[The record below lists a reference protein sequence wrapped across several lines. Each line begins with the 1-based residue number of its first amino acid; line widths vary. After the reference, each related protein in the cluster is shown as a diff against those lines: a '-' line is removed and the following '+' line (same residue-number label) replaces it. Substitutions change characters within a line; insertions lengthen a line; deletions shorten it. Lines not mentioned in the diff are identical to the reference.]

1 MIPPAIPANEISRLR
16 DLFETELLDTPS
28 EKEFD
33 DIVKL
38 ASQICGMPISLIT
51 LIDNNR
57 QWFKAKHGLDAD
69 ETPREISFCGHAIL
83 DDQVFEV
90 KDTLTDARF
99 FDNPLVTDDLK
110 VRYYA
115 GFPLI
120 TSSGNRLG
128 TLCVVD
134 TIPRELTEQQ
144 KFALEILSQNVI
156 KIVELRIKNKQLNH
170 MAETQKKMSSI
181 LAHDVRSPLIA
192 LRSIIEYKRSG
203 MINEVESES
212 LMDTALDQLNS
223 TVEMVDDVVAWGE
236 SELKHLAINSQLV
249 SIKEI
254 IDNVF
259 GNEAIKARL
268 KNNVLINHVNGTQV
282 YTDKQALTF
291 IVRNLI
297 SNANKFTENG
307 SISISASK
315 KNGQVYISIKDTG
328 CGMDADYASKLFTQ
342 HAVSKLGTRKE
353 KGNGLGLIL
362 INEYIHKLEGTITVE
377 TEAGKGSCFTIRLN
391 DH

>member
-1 MIPPAIPANEISRLR
+1 MITPAIPSNEINRLR
-16 DLFETELLDTPS
+16 ELIETELLDTPS

-38 ASQICGMPISLIT
+38 ASQICGVPISLIT

-83 DDQVFEV
+83 DDQLFEV
-90 KDTLTDARF
+90 KDTLTDMRF
-99 FDNPLVTDDLK
+99 FDNPLVTGETK

-120 TSSGNRLG
+120 TRSGNRLG

-134 TIPRELTEQQ
+134 TIPRELTEPQ
-144 KFALEILSQNVI
+144 KFALEVLSQNVI
-156 KIVELRIKNKQLNH
+156 KIVELRIKNRQLNH

-192 LRSIIEYKRSG
+192 LRSIIEYKRLG
-203 MINEVESES
+203 MINEAESES
-212 LMDTALDQLNS
+212 LMDTVLNQLNS

-236 SELKHLAINSQLV
+236 SELKHFAINKQPA

-254 IDNVF
+254 IDNIF
-259 GNEAIKARL
+259 GYEALKARL
-268 KNNVLINHVNGTQV
+268 KNNVLINHVNETQV

-291 IVRNLI
+291 IVRNLVG
-297 SNANKFTENG
+297 NANKFTENG
-307 SISISASK
+307 SISVSASRK
-315 KNGQVYISIKDTG
+315 KGYVYISIKDTG
-328 CGMDADYASKLFTQ
+328 SGMDADYASKLFTQ
-342 HAVSKLGTRKE
+342 HAVSKLGTRQE

-362 INEYIHKLEGTITVE
+362 INEYIQKLEGTITVE
-377 TEAGKGSCFTIRLN
+377 TEAGKGSCFTIRLS
-391 DH
+391 D